1 MSRVASAA
9 LNAHR
14 SLARRL
20 EANRIHVLIPDKDEP
35 MMRTCSLPEEQKGG
49 RGMPMVSRRETW
61 EAVRMLLVL
70 GGGLPPSPHFQGGS
84 RVERRSGSLLEVL
97 GFCAAKKKIRN

>member
-9 LNAHR
+9 LHAHR

-20 EANRIHVLIPDKDEP
+20 VANRIHVSIPDKDEP
-35 MMRTCSLPEEQKGG
+35 MMRTCPLPEAQKGG

-61 EAVRMLLVL
+61 EAVRMLLVF

-84 RVERRSGSLLEVL
+84 RVGEKTGQLAGGFGVL
-97 GFCAAKKKIRN
+97 CGKKIK